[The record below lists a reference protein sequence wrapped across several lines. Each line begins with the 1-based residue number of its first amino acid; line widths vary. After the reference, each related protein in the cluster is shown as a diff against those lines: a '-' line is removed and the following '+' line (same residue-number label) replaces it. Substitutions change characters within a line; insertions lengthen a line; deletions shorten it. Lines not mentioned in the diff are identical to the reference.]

1 MPKKIKNILSL
12 SALVFAIG
20 FLGAFFGKSFEKTK
34 LDQKLEKTLGIKSE
48 SKSIETAQVTTCIEQ
63 AQEEDNSVMF
73 VGCNGI
79 F

>member
-1 MPKKIKNILSL
+1 MSKKIKNILSL
-12 SALVFAIG
+12 SVLVFVVG
-20 FLGAFFGKSFEKTK
+20 FVGAFLGKSFEKTK
-34 LDQKLEKTLGIKSE
+34 LGQKLEKTFGIKSE
-48 SKSIETAQVTTCIEQ
+48 NKSVETAQATSCIEQ